1 MSKWTLDTLKK
12 YFERILAEMD
22 RRYQQRF
29 ESQERAL
36 SEQKQSTE
44 SRLQEMN
51 EFRSALADSSAKYI
65 TRGEC
70 LALIL
75 AACAISGAIIEAVNF
90 LWRK

>member
-1 MSKWTLDTLKK
+1 MSKGVSDRK
-12 YFERILAEMD
+12 FFGRILAEMD

-36 SEQKQSTE
+36 EETRRATE
-44 SRLQEMN
+44 KRFDGVN
-51 EFRSALADSSAKYI
+51 EFRGAMSDASGKYI

-90 LWRK
+90 LWHR